1 MSLKGNPSSY
11 ASIVRDGGGG
21 DDDHAGE
28 GSSSAPLL
36 SSRKAQGINWHDRV
50 KRAYV
55 FVRRNFSHIL
65 VLFTIVAIL
74 VVLFVYTLLPDS
86 PVFPA
91 KETHSQTLQAGVSEV
106 TMANGRI
113 QCEAIQSRRREKNL
127 PNQRRTNPRAE
138 PTQKSILLRNAIVW
152 DGEGGV
158 LNNVDV
164 YMEDGVIRKVEKN
177 VQLST
182 IQKNVKVID
191 VGGHVVGPGLVDM
204 HSHMGVDSWPELDAT
219 DDTNEMTQPLTPFV
233 RTLDAF
239 NPSDKAIRIVSSGG
253 VTTALVLP
261 GSGNLMGGEAF
272 AFKLRHR
279 STVSNEDMLVQ
290 DNINPE
296 VETKWRWMK
305 MACGENPKRVYG
317 GRNQMPST
325 RLGEAYLFRKE
336 MSRAH
341 ELKQKQDDWCQAA
354 NRTPSVRFDRAFPQD
369 LSLESLVS
377 LLRDEVLL
385 NVHCYETHDIEA
397 MIRHSLEFNF
407 TISAF
412 HHALDAY
419 RIPSILRRATN
430 NITVATFADHWGYKK
445 EAFQAIPQAPKILHD
460 AGVPVALKS
469 DHPVL
474 NSQHLIF
481 EAAKTTH
488 YGLPPQEAF
497 KAVTSTPANA
507 IGLGHRIGSLKVG
520 YDADVVIWD
529 REPLSL
535 GATPLQVLIDGVP
548 LFDEKAIEPIS
559 HKQDIP
565 AAATST
571 DPPKKLNGAK
581 SFVLKNAGYYFLGE
595 TPTRGPMD
603 IVVQDGAIV
612 CSAPDCTDSIVSVQ
626 TEKVVPEYDLQGG
639 YVVPGLV
646 GVGSTLGLIEIQ
658 GEATTGDGRAP
669 SSRSQDAKDII
680 QTVDGIKLSTRHL
693 EEAYKGGVLTA
704 ITAPMSNNV
713 VVGVS
718 AAFKTGADSLLT
730 DGALLSS
737 AVALHLQVGDDF
749 KSSSF
754 PTISSQIS
762 YIRQLLKDN
771 LKSENYYGQAAR
783 GEIPTVITAHNKDE
797 IASLIVLKRDHVSK
811 ARFVILGGTEAY
823 LVAPHLAEAKIPVVL
838 QPVLCTPS
846 RFDSI
851 HCLTGAPLTNGTA
864 AHVLN
869 SYGVKIGVGIFDD
882 GLARNLAWDSGWLAA
897 TSPSSTALEN
907 GAITEIQAIQFVTS
921 NIREIYGLDASSA
934 AIQVGD
940 EFLVYS
946 GNPFDVR
953 SRIILIH
960 SNSNGLEAL
969 PVHQ

>member
-1 MSLKGNPSSY
+1 MSLKGNQPSY
-11 ASIVRDGGGG
+11 ASIVRDGGSGG

-36 SSRKAQGINWHDRV
+36 SSRKGKELNRRDRV
-50 KRAYV
+50 KRALL
-55 FVRRNFSHIL
+55 FVRRNLSHIL
-65 VLFTIVAIL
+65 VLLTVAALLL
-74 VVLFVYTLLPDS
+74 VLLVYTLLPDS
-86 PVFPA
+86 LVFPA
-91 KETHSQTLQAGVSEV
+91 KEAYSQTIQAGVSEQ

-113 QCEAIQSRRREKNL
+113 QCEAIQSRRRKKNL
-127 PNQRRTNPRAE
+127 ANQERKNPRNE
-138 PTQKSILLRNAIVW
+138 PKQRPILLTNAVVW
-152 DGEGGV
+152 DGEGSV

-164 YMEDGVIRKVEKN
+164 YIEDGVIRKVEN
-177 VQLST
+177 NIQLST
-182 IQKNVKVID
+182 IQAHVKIID
-191 VGGHVVGPGLVDM
+191 VAGHVVGPGLVDM

-239 NPSDKAIRIVSSGG
+239 NPSDKSIRIVLSGG

-272 AFKLRHR
+272 AFKLRPM
-279 STVSNEDMLVQ
+279 STISNEDMLS
-290 DNINPE
+290 
-296 VETKWRWMK
+296 
-305 MACGENPKRVYG
+305 VYG

-336 MSRAH
+336 LARAQ
-341 ELKQKQDDWCQAA
+341 ELKREQDDWCQAA
-354 NRTPSVRFDRAFPQD
+354 SHNPSARFDKAFPQD

-377 LLRDEVLL
+377 LLRGEVLL

-397 MIRHSLEFNF
+397 MVRHSLEFNF

-419 RIPSILRRATN
+419 RIPSILRRAPN

-445 EAFQAIPQAPKILHD
+445 EAFQAIPEAPKILHD

-520 YDADVVIWD
+520 YDADIVIWD
-529 REPLSL
+529 REPLAL
-535 GATPLQVLIDGVP
+535 GATPLQVFIDGVP
-548 LFDEKAIEPIS
+548 LFDEKAIKPIA
-559 HKQDIP
+559 HKHNSS
-565 AAATST
+565 AAAASTSGAAN
-571 DPPKKLNGAK
+571 PSKKLNGAK
-581 SFVLKNAGYYFLGE
+581 SFVLKNAGYSFLGE
-595 TPTRGPMD
+595 DPIKGPME
-603 IVVQDGAIV
+603 IVVREGAIV
-612 CSAPDCTDSIVSVQ
+612 CSASDCSDSIVSVKAEQ
-626 TEKVVPEYDLQGG
+626 VVPEYDLQGG
-639 YVVPGLV
+639 YIVPGLV
-646 GVGSTLGLIEIQ
+646 GVGSNLGLIEIQ
-658 GEATTGDGRAP
+658 AEAGTGDGRAP

-693 EEAYKGGVLTA
+693 EEAYKGGVLTV

-730 DGALLSS
+730 DGALLSP
-737 AVALHLQVGDDF
+737 AVALHLQIGDDF

-771 LKSENYYGQAAR
+771 IKSENYYGQAAR

-797 IASLIVLKRDHVSK
+797 IASLIALKRDHVPN

-823 LVAPHLAEAKIPVVL
+823 LVASHLAKAKIPVVL
-838 QPVLCTPS
+838 LPVLCTPS

-897 TSPSSTALEN
+897 TSPSSSDLEN

-921 NIREIYGLDASSA
+921 NIREIYGLDTSSA
-934 AIQVGD
+934 AIQAED
-940 EFLVYS
+940 EFIVYS
-946 GNPFDVR
+946 GSPFDMR

-960 SNSNGLEAL
+960 SNSNGLETL
-969 PVHQ
+969 QRD